1 MTAPTDH
8 SPAAPPPPAPA
19 APRRVLVGI
28 TGASGA
34 VYGHTALRILAD
46 LPDVETHLVI
56 TEAAR
61 RTIAHELD
69 VPLRRLEALA
79 DAVHDVRDIGAPP
92 ASGSFPLHGMI
103 VAPCSVHTLSAIA
116 FCQADSLLLRA
127 ADVCLK
133 ERRPLVLMLRET
145 PLHLGHIRAMAA
157 VTEMGA
163 TVCPPVPAFYDRPR
177 TIDDL
182 VRASTLRAL
191 RLLGL
196 PGIETHIHPWQGE
209 PPA

>member
-1 MTAPTDH
+1 MT
-8 SPAAPPPPAPA
+8 SPPPSLSATSESPV
-19 APRRVLVGI
+19 RHRVLVGI

-34 VYGHTALRILAD
+34 IYGQAVLEILAD
-46 LPDVETHLVI
+46 LQSVETHLVI
-56 TEAAR
+56 TAAGR

-69 VPLRRLEALA
+69 MPLRRLETLA

-103 VAPCSVHTLSAIA
+103 VAPCSVHTLAAIA
-116 FCQADSLLLRA
+116 CCQADNLLLRA

-157 VTEMGA
+157 VTEMGGI
-163 TVCPPVPAFYDRPR
+163 VFPPVPAFYDRPR
-177 TIDDL
+177 TLADI
-182 VRASTLRAL
+182 VRASALRAL

-196 PGIETHIHPWQGE
+196 TDVAAGIRPWCGR
-209 PPA
+209 P